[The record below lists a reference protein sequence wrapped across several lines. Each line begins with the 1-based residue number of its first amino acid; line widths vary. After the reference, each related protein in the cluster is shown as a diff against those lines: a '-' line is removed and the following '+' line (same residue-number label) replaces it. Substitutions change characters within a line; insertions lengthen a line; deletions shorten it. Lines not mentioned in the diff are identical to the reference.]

1 MLCKINK
8 IKFVH
13 NPKDGFL
20 LIAIKKRKEEEMKI
34 NMYIFVLIF
43 LSVCILPVS
52 QLNAE
57 DKICNNFS
65 DSEWIIWF
73 ADSLDM
79 NAEIGEMRNEYIFC
93 RLQSEDAESFIEFL
107 YYVINEKNKRKITK
121 ELQMPIHNDID
132 INRCKYNVSKSKTD
146 RRFKKWL
153 MNQLNHI
160 EKF

>member
-1 MLCKINK
+1 
-8 IKFVH
+8 
-13 NPKDGFL
+13 
-20 LIAIKKRKEEEMKI
+20 MKI

-93 RLQSEDAESFIEFL
+93 RLQSEDSESFIEFL
-107 YYVINEKNKRKITK
+107 YYVINEKNKGKITK
-121 ELQMPIHNDID
+121 ELQQNISMKAIS
-132 INRCKYNVSKSKTD
+132 Y
-146 RRFKKWL
+146 
-153 MNQLNHI
+153 
-160 EKF
+160 